1 MGSQQK
7 IKFSEYK
14 MAYYE
19 WSLSDDEIGEVLAD
33 INAARSKPKGRKTN
47 VVSPVKTGS
56 KMINP

>member
-1 MGSQQK
+1 
-7 IKFSEYK
+7 